1 MIGTDSKARA
11 SSPPPFFAGMQRSAP
26 LLILLFLF
34 LVSLLF
40 VVGQLD
46 DTGSTVS
53 HNITNSSSTM
63 SSSCNHPLH
72 QQASIVDNSCEHATQ
87 TLSSTNV
94 ALRDQKLQ
102 NKHDKNNQS
111 TNNGTRNNQQQAMS
125 DPNNQEQPPPVIIQ
139 KPLTD
144 DRTYHHFVL
153 ETNQLPV
160 LLISDP
166 NAEKS
171 TAAMDIHVG
180 HLNDP
185 EEVAG
190 LAHFCEHMLF
200 LGTEKYPEE
209 GSYQKLYIEFCF
221 SSFVLYCIAL
231 DG

>member
-11 SSPPPFFAGMQRSAP
+11 ASPQPLFAGMQRSAP

-46 DTGSTVS
+46 DTVS
-53 HNITNSSSTM
+53 HSITNSSTM

-72 QQASIVDNSCEHATQ
+72 DQASIDNSCEHATQ
-87 TLSSTNV
+87 TLSSTKV
-94 ALRDQKLQ
+94 TKLEEQLDQKSQ
-102 NKHDKNNQS
+102 NKNDKSNQP
-111 TNNGTRNNQQQAMS
+111 TNNDKKNNQQQAMS
-125 DPNNQEQPPPVIIQ
+125 QEQQSPPSAVIIQ

-209 GSYQKLYIEFCF
+209 GSYQKLYVYLYYF
-221 SSFVLYCIAL
+221 SSFVL
-231 DG
+231 GFSFF